1 MNAVVAKW
9 SNSASDRLQHCA
21 TVATGDS
28 EALATKERLTD
39 ELSAF
44 ISAMNKYHIC
54 PAFNA
59 QNQVS
64 GNFQQLRDKP
74 NGMLRDRIYTNAEF
88 LSRLEAAKQSSHDP
102 SCPCSV

>member
-1 MNAVVAKW
+1 MNAVVDK
-9 SNSASDRLQHCA
+9 SNNSESDKLQHCA

-44 ISAMNKYHIC
+44 ISVMDKYNIC

-74 NGMLRDRIYTNAEF
+74 NSMLRDRTYTNAEF
-88 LSRLEAAKQSSHDP
+88 LSRLEAAKQSSHDH
-102 SCPCSV
+102 SCPWSV

>member
-1 MNAVVAKW
+1 MNAVVDK
-9 SNSASDRLQHCA
+9 SNNSESDKLQHCA

-44 ISAMNKYHIC
+44 ISAMDKYHIC

-59 QNQVS
+59 QNQVF
-64 GNFQQLRDKP
+64 GNFQQL
-74 NGMLRDRIYTNAEF
+74 GDRTYTNAKF
-88 LSRLEAAKQSSHDP
+88 LSRLEAAKQSSHDH